1 MDYTVLTDRPF
12 HPVGDAQSN
21 GDALQGGLG
30 VFFRRQRGYNK
41 AMPFNFKGADA
52 LVNREGALAKFFEV
66 AHFGESQVAS
76 QTGLRH

>member
-12 HPVGDAQSN
+12 HPVGDAQSR
-21 GDALQGGLG
+21 GDTLQGDLR
-30 VFFRRQRGYNK
+30 VFFRRQRGCDK
-41 AMPFNFKGADA
+41 TMPFHFKGPDA